1 MFHATEFLPELMNS
15 MSTRSLSGVI
25 DIHCHCGPDSL
36 ARTIDAVDLARL
48 AKERGMRGIVI
59 KNHYEPTAALA
70 CLARKAVPEIEIFG
84 GVTLNLAVGGMNPHA
99 VEHMAK
105 VAGGAGR
112 FVWMGSLDTEA
123 QVRYSKHTRP
133 FVSISRGGKLLPEV
147 KQVLEVIA
155 RHSLILET
163 GHSTSE
169 EVLMLVEEA
178 RKQGVW
184 QIVVTHAMIAP
195 IHMQIDAMKAAIA
208 SGAWIEFVYN
218 GLIGPFK
225 EFELADYARTIRAVG
240 VDNCVLS
247 SDLGQPVNPLH
258 PDGLIAFFDGLEQEG
273 FTPEEIDVMSK
284 NNPALI
290 LGLD

>member
-258 PDGLIAFFDGLEQEG
+258 PDGLIAFFDGLEREG